1 MRILELVV
9 SAALLLAASTAQAA
23 DCKSISDPAARL
35 ACFDAAPKPA
45 AKKAA
50 PKPADEFSAAK
61 AAMARKL
68 TDPESARFDDLFK
81 VQTDS
86 GEAVCGMVNS
96 KNRMGGYVGPTGFIY
111 EKSLNRAT
119 LMFSGGSDP
128 DYTGAAAAAYCV
140 YCAGAGRGD
149 RNIADHCP
157 SLIKSYRR

>member
-1 MRILELVV
+1 MRILGIV
-9 SAALLLAASTAQAA
+9 ALGVLLAAASTADAA
-23 DCKSISDPAARL
+23 GCKSISDPAARL
-35 ACFDAAPKPA
+35 ACFDSAPKIA

-50 PKPADEFSAAK
+50 PKPPDEFSAAK

-81 VQTDS
+81 VQADS

-96 KNRMGGYVGPTGFIY
+96 KNRMGGYVGATGFIY
-111 EKSLNRAT
+111 EKNLNRAT
-119 LMFSGGSDP
+119 LMFSGGNDP

-140 YCAGAGRGD
+140 YCTDAGRGD
-149 RNIADHCP
+149 RNIVDHCP